1 MAQYGLDMD
10 IQFLPGVGPKRA
22 ELLRKEL
29 GVGTVGEMLRLYP
42 FRYIDKSTIVRIA
55 DARPDM
61 AYLQVRA
68 RVLRVDLYG
77 AAGAVAPP
85 VPNEAGVSDDKKTAA
100 GNAVK
105 FNTVKRMSVWVSDGS
120 GEMEMVFFKGIK
132 WMYGKLRPGAEF
144 IFFGK
149 PTAFNGKMNMV
160 HPEVDAV
167 TPVPGQATLGTMAGA
182 TAGGTMADGT
192 TGGTM
197 TGVYQSTERLKNGG
211 VTGKV
216 MNKLMEA
223 SLNRGL
229 PEIEESLPE
238 YIMKQCGLVPLHFA
252 MRNIH
257 FPKDM
262 ISLEKAKYRLKFEE
276 LFYLQL
282 SLLKQKYVRS
292 RAELGIAM
300 PKVGEAFNR
309 CYEALPFPLTGAQK
323 RVITEIRNDM
333 KSGHQMNRLLQGDV
347 GSGKT
352 MVAVLTALIAIGN
365 GFQACIMAPTEV
377 LAQQHYKNIQK
388 FLEPTGV
395 RSALLTGSSKT
406 SERREIHAG
415 LEDGSIGI
423 IVGTHALIED
433 NVVFRNLGLAIIDE
447 QHRFGVEQRSKLW
460 RKASCGAPPHVLV
473 MTATPIPRTLAMTL
487 YGDLDVSVIDEL
499 PPGRKP
505 VQTIHATEGKRPAL
519 YRFMRDEIAKGRQ
532 VFIVYPLINETEK
545 LDYQSLEAGAEEIMQ
560 KFPFPQYKTAVV
572 HGKQL
577 NDVKKFNM
585 DAFAA
590 GRADI
595 LVATSVIEVGVD
607 VPNAS
612 VMVIESAER
621 FGLSQLHQLR
631 GRVGRGSEKSY
642 CVLMTGPKMSKESRH
657 RIELM
662 CATENGFELAEE
674 DMKMRGPG
682 DLEGTQQSGLP
693 ISLNIASLAKDGLIL
708 NAARDCAE
716 AVLREDPTLT
726 SDRNQLLR
734 KELRKEKYQIKDYS
748 KIS

>member
-1 MAQYGLDMD
+1 MAQRNLDME
-10 IQFLPGVGPKRA
+10 IQYLPGVGPKRA
-22 ELLRKEL
+22 QLLDKEL
-29 GVGTVGEMLRLYP
+29 NVKTIGDLIRLYP
-42 FRYIDKSTIVRIA
+42 FRYIDKSSIVLIS

-61 AYLQVRA
+61 AYVQIKATVR
-68 RVLRVDLYG
+68 RLDLYG
-77 AAGAVAPP
+77 NNSATMAADPAAP
-85 VPNEAGVSDDKKTAA
+85 
-100 GNAVK
+100 VK
-105 FNTVKRMSVWVSDGS
+105 FNTVKRMSVWVEDGS

-132 WMYGKLRPGAEF
+132 WMHEKLRPGTSF

-149 PTAFNGKMNMV
+149 PVSFNGRINIV
-160 HPEVDAV
+160 HPEVDAISQESHNV
-167 TPVPGQATLGTMAGA
+167 GAGS
-182 TAGGTMADGT
+182 
-192 TGGTM
+192 TM
-197 TGVYQSTERLKNGG
+197 TGVYTSTEKLKNGG
-211 VTGKV
+211 ITGKV
-216 MNKLMEA
+216 MTRLVEA
-223 SLNRGL
+223 ALNRGL
-229 PEIEESLPE
+229 SEIEESLPE
-238 YIMKQCGLVPLHFA
+238 YILKQFGLVPLHYA
-252 MRNIH
+252 LRNIH
-257 FPKDM
+257 FPSDA
-262 ISLEKAKYRLKFEE
+262 IALEKARYRLKFEE

-292 RAELGIAM
+292 REDQGIPM
-300 PKVGEAFNR
+300 PKVGEAFNK

-323 RVITEIRNDM
+323 RVITEIRNDL

-365 GFQACIMAPTEV
+365 GYQACIMAPTEV

-388 FLEPTGV
+388 FLSPTGV
-395 RSALLTGSSKT
+395 KSALLTGSSRTK
-406 SERREIHAG
+406 ERREIHQG
-415 LEDGSIGI
+415 LEDGSISI
-423 IVGTHALIED
+423 IVGTHALLED
-433 NVVFRNLGLAIIDE
+433 VVVFRNLGLAIIDE
-447 QHRFGVEQRSKLW
+447 QHRFGVEQRARLW
-460 RKASCGAPPHVLV
+460 KKSSAGAPPHVLV

-519 YRFMRDEIAKGRQ
+519 YKFMKDQIALGRQ
-532 VFIVYPLINETEK
+532 IFVVYPLINETEK
-545 LDYQSLEAGAEEIMQ
+545 LDYQSLEAGAEDIMN

-577 NDVKKFNM
+577 NDVKQFNM

-642 CVLMTGPKMSKESRH
+642 CVLMTGHKLSKESKH
-657 RIELM
+657 RIDLM

-693 ISLNIASLAKDGLIL
+693 ISLNIASLAKDGIIL
-708 NAARDCAE
+708 NTARSCAE
-716 AVLREDPTLT
+716 AILKADPTLHE
-726 SDRNQLLR
+726 DRNQLLR
-734 KELRKEKYQIKDYS
+734 KELRKDKYQIKDYS

>member
-1 MAQYGLDMD
+1 MNGLDME

-22 ELLRKEL
+22 ELLSKEL
-29 GVGTVGEMLRLYP
+29 GVSTVGDLLRLYP
-42 FRYIDKSTIVRIA
+42 FRYIDKSSIVRIA

-61 AYLQVRA
+61 AYLQIRA
-68 RVLRVDLYG
+68 KVLRVELYG
-77 AAGAVAPP
+77 AASAQVEAPSSA
-85 VPNEAGVSDDKKTAA
+85 ESAKQKAL
-100 GNAVK
+100 K
-105 FNTVKRMSVWVSDGS
+105 FNTIKRMSVWIGDGS
-120 GEMEMVFFKGIK
+120 GEMETVFFKGIK
-132 WMYGKLRPGAEF
+132 WMHEKLQPGTEF

-149 PTAFNGKMNMV
+149 PTAFNGRINIV
-160 HPEVDAV
+160 HPEVDAC
-167 TPVPGQATLGTMAGA
+167 PATGSAQGSTDAS
-182 TAGGTMADGT
+182 AGGS
-192 TGGTM
+192 M
-197 TGVYQSTERLKNGG
+197 TGVYTSTEKLKNSGI
-211 VTGKV
+211 TGKIMTKIMTAAV
-216 MNKLMEA
+216 EK
-223 SLNRGL
+223 GL
-229 PEIEESLPE
+229 PCMEETLPE
-238 YIMKQCGLVPLHFA
+238 YIMKQAGLVPLHFA
-252 MRNIH
+252 IRNIH

-262 ISLEKAKYRLKFEE
+262 VSLEKSKYRLKFEE
-276 LFYLQL
+276 LFFLQL

-292 RAELGIAM
+292 RSEQGIQM
-300 PKVGEAFNR
+300 PRVGDAFNQ
-309 CYEALPFPLTGAQK
+309 CYESLPFPLTGAQK

-365 GFQACIMAPTEV
+365 GYQACIMAPTEV
-377 LAQQHYKNIQK
+377 LAQQHFKNIQK
-388 FLEPTGV
+388 FLAPTGV
-395 RSALLTGSSKT
+395 KSALLTGSTKT
-406 SERREIHAG
+406 SERREVHQG

-433 NVVFRNLGLAIIDE
+433 NVIFRNLGLAIIDE

-460 RKASCGAPPHVLV
+460 RKSVCGAPPHVLV

-487 YGDLDVSVIDEL
+487 YGDLDVSVIDEM

-519 YRFMRDEIAKGRQ
+519 YKFMRDQIALGRQ
-532 VFIVYPLINETEK
+532 VFVVYPLINETEK
-545 LDYQSLEAGAEEIMQ
+545 LDYQSLEAGAEDIF
-560 KFPFPQYKTAVV
+560 KHFPESEYKTAVV
-572 HGKQL
+572 HGKQT
-577 NDVKKFNM
+577 NEVKKFNM

-590 GRADI
+590 GRANI

-631 GRVGRGSEKSY
+631 GRVGRGSEKSF
-642 CVLMTGPKMSKESRH
+642 CVLMTGHKLSKESKH

-708 NAARDCAE
+708 NAARGIAE
-716 AVLREDPTLT
+716 SVLESDPTLHE
-726 SDRNQLLR
+726 DRNQLLR
-734 KELRKEKYQIKDYS
+734 KELRKDKYIIKDYS

>member
-1 MAQYGLDMD
+1 ME

-22 ELLRKEL
+22 ELFKKEL
-29 GVGTVGEMLRLYP
+29 GVETVGDLLKSYP
-42 FRYIDKSTIVRIA
+42 FRYIDKSSIVKIA

-61 AYLQVRA
+61 AYLQVKA
-68 RVLRVDLYG
+68 KVKRVDLIG
-77 AAGAVAPP
+77 SAKAGDPTPMDA
-85 VPNEAGVSDDKKTAA
+85 N
-100 GNAVK
+100 NLK
-105 FNTVKRMSVWVSDGS
+105 FNTIKRMSVWVSDGS

-132 WMYGKLRPGAEF
+132 WMYERLKPGSEF
-144 IFFGK
+144 VFFGK
-149 PTAFNGKMNMV
+149 PTAFGGKINMV
-160 HPEVDAV
+160 HPEVDSASANSPSSS
-167 TPVPGQATLGTMAGA
+167 TDSTIAAGA
-182 TAGGTMADGT
+182 
-192 TGGTM
+192 M
-197 TGVYQSTERLKNGG
+197 TGVYPSTERMKNAG

-216 MNKLMEA
+216 MSKVMEA
-223 SLNRGL
+223 ALNRGL
-229 PEIEESLPE
+229 SNMEETLPE

-252 MRNIH
+252 IRNIH
-257 FPKDM
+257 FPKDLV
-262 ISLEKAKYRLKFEE
+262 SLEKSKYRLKFEE

-282 SLLKQKYVRS
+282 SLLKQKYIRS
-292 RAELGIAM
+292 REDLGIRM
-300 PKVGEAFNR
+300 SKVGDAFNK
-309 CYEALPFPLTGAQK
+309 CYESLPFPLTGAQK

-377 LAQQHYKNIQK
+377 LAQQHFKNIQK
-388 FLEPTGV
+388 FLAPTGV
-395 RSALLTGSSKT
+395 KSAILTGSSKT
-406 SERREIHAG
+406 SERREVHAG
-415 LEDGSIGI
+415 LQDGSIGI

-433 NVVFRNLGLAIIDE
+433 NVIFQNLGLAIIDE

-460 RKASCGAPPHVLV
+460 RKSSCGAPPHVLV

-505 VQTIHATEGKRPAL
+505 VQTIHATDSKRPAL
-519 YRFMRDEIAKGRQ
+519 YKFMKDQIALGRQ
-532 VFIVYPLINETEK
+532 IFIVYPLINETEK

-560 KFPFPQYKTAVV
+560 KFPFPDYKTAVV

-590 GRADI
+590 GRANI

-642 CVLMTGPKMSKESRH
+642 CVLMTGHKLSKESRH

-708 NAARDCAE
+708 NAARDCAD

-734 KELRKEKYQIKDYS
+734 RELKKDKYQIKDFS

>member
-1 MAQYGLDMD
+1 MAHMGSDMEV
-10 IQFLPGVGPKRA
+10 QFLPGVGPKRA

-29 GVGTVGEMLRLYP
+29 GVNTVGELLRLYP
-42 FRYIDKSTIVRIA
+42 FRYIDRSTFVRIA

-61 AYLQVRA
+61 AYVQFKA
-68 RVLRVDLYG
+68 KVLRVDLI
-77 AAGAVAPP
+77 
-85 VPNEAGVSDDKKTAA
+85 DR
-100 GNAVK
+100 
-105 FNTVKRMSVWVSDGS
+105 KRLSVWVTDGS

-132 WMYGKLRPGAEF
+132 WMAEKLKPEAEF

-149 PTAFNGKMNMV
+149 PTAFNGKMNIV
-160 HPEVDAV
+160 HPEVD
-167 TPVPGQATLGTMAGA
+167 PVPEGGA
-182 TAGGTMADGT
+182 AKA
-192 TGGTM
+192 TGGAM
-197 TGVYQSTERLKNGG
+197 TGVYPSTEKLKNAGI
-211 VTGKV
+211 TGK
-216 MNKLMEA
+216 MMTRMMEA
-223 SLNRGL
+223 ALDRGL
-229 PEIEESLPE
+229 QAERETLPE
-238 YIMKQCGLVPLHFA
+238 YLVRQQGLVPLHFA

-262 ISLEKAKYRLKFEE
+262 VSLEKSKYRLKFEE
-276 LFYLQL
+276 LFLLQL

-292 RAELGIAM
+292 RNTNGILM
-300 PKVGEAFNR
+300 PRVGEAFNK

-323 RVITEIRNDM
+323 RVITEIRNDL
-333 KSGHQMNRLLQGDV
+333 KSGLQMNRLLQGDV

-365 GFQACIMAPTEV
+365 GYQACIMAPTEV
-377 LAQQHYKNIQK
+377 LAQQHFKNIQK
-388 FLEPTGV
+388 FLAPTGV
-395 RSALLTGSSKT
+395 KSALLTGSTKT
-406 SERREIHAG
+406 SERREVHAG

-460 RKASCGAPPHVLV
+460 RKTSAGAPPHVLV

-519 YRFMRDEIAKGRQ
+519 YNFMKEQIRQGRQ
-532 VFIVYPLINETEK
+532 VFVVYPLINETEK
-545 LDYQSLEAGAEEIMQ
+545 LDYQSLEAGAEDIMN
-560 KFPFPQYKTAVV
+560 KFPFPEYKTAVV

-642 CVLMTGPKMSKESRH
+642 CVLMTGHKLSKESKH

-682 DLEGTQQSGLP
+682 DLEGTKQSGLP

-708 NAARDCAE
+708 NAARECAD
-716 AVLREDPTLT
+716 AVLREDPTL
-726 SDRNQLLR
+726 SLLKNQPL
-734 KELRKEKYQIKDYS
+734 KDELRKDKYQIKDYS

>member
-1 MAQYGLDMD
+1 MAQNELNTH

-22 ELLRKEL
+22 DLLKKELAVETVGQLLRI
-29 GVGTVGEMLRLYP
+29 YP
-42 FRYIDKSTIVRIA
+42 FRYIDRSSLIRIC
-55 DARPDM
+55 DIRPDM
-61 AYLQVRA
+61 AFIQLKA
-68 RVLRVDLYG
+68 KVLRVELYG
-77 AAGAVAPP
+77 KGPSP
-85 VPNEAGVSDDKKTAA
+85 VYSSLQYQNESEEL
-100 GNAVK
+100 K
-105 FNTVKRMSVWVSDGS
+105 FNMIRRMSVWVGDET
-120 GEMEMVFFKGIK
+120 GELETVFFKGIK
-132 WMYGKLRPGAEF
+132 WMFGKLKTGSEF

-149 PTAFNGKMNMV
+149 PSRFGNRVNIV
-160 HPEVDAV
+160 HPDVD
-167 TPVPGQATLGTMAGA
+167 PVKDAPTTTAAGMGTGS
-182 TAGGTMADGT
+182 
-192 TGGTM
+192 M
-197 TGVYQSTERLKNGG
+197 TGVYPSTDKLKNGG
-211 VTGKV
+211 ITGKV
-216 MNKLMEA
+216 MNKLMESA
-223 SLNRGL
+223 LSKGRSH
-229 PEIEESLPE
+229 IEDSLPD
-238 YIMKQCGLVPLHFA
+238 YVMKQYGLVPLQFA
-252 MRNIH
+252 IRNIH
-257 FPKDM
+257 FPKDLA
-262 ISLEKAKYRLKFEE
+262 SLEKAKYRLKFEE
-276 LFYLQL
+276 LFFLQL
-282 SLLKQKYVRS
+282 SLLKQKYIRS
-292 RAELGIAM
+292 RAEQGIFM
-300 PKVGEAFNR
+300 PRVGEAFNK
-309 CYEALPFPLTGAQK
+309 CYDSLPFPLTGAQK

-365 GFQACIMAPTEV
+365 GYQACIMAPTEV
-377 LAQQHYKNIQK
+377 LAQQHFKNIQK

-395 RSALLTGSSKT
+395 RTAILTGSSKT
-406 SERREIHAG
+406 ADRREIHSS

-433 NVVFRNLGLAIIDE
+433 NVIFHNLGLAIIDE

-505 VQTIHATEGKRPAL
+505 VQTIHATDGKRPAL
-519 YRFMRDEIAKGRQ
+519 YKFMRDQIALGRQ
-532 VFIVYPLINETEK
+532 IFIVYPLINETEK
-545 LDYQSLEAGAEEIMQ
+545 LDYQSLEAGAEEIMT
-560 KFPFPQYKTAVV
+560 KFPFPDYKTAVV

-642 CVLMTGPKMSKESRH
+642 CVLMTGHKLSKESKH

-693 ISLNIASLAKDGLIL
+693 ISLNIASLAKDGMIL
-708 NAARDCAE
+708 SAARNAAE
-716 AVLREDPTLT
+716 AVLEADPTLGQA
-726 SDRNQLLR
+726 RNALLA
-734 KELRKEKYQIKDYS
+734 KELRKDKYQIKDYS

>member
-1 MAQYGLDMD
+1 MEV
-10 IQFLPGVGPKRA
+10 QFLPGVGPKRA

-29 GVGTVGEMLRLYP
+29 EVSTVGELLRVFP
-42 FRYIDKSTIVRIA
+42 FRYIDRSSFVRIA

-61 AYLQVRA
+61 AFVQLRA
-68 RVLRVDLYG
+68 RVQRVDVHDG
-77 AAGAVAPP
+77 
-85 VPNEAGVSDDKKTAA
+85 
-100 GNAVK
+100 
-105 FNTVKRMSVWVSDGS
+105 KRMSVWISDGS

-132 WMYGKLRPGAEF
+132 WMHEKLKPGSEF

-149 PTAFNGKMNMV
+149 PTAFNGRLNIV
-160 HPEVDAV
+160 HPEVDN
-167 TPVPGQATLGTMAGA
+167 VPSGSPAN
-182 TAGGTMADGT
+182 
-192 TGGTM
+192 TGGQTGAGM
-197 TGVYQSTERLKNGG
+197 SGTLTGVYPSTEKLKNAGI
-211 VTGKV
+211 TGKV
-216 MNKLMEA
+216 MNKMMEA
-223 SLNRGL
+223 ALEKGLSYEKETL
-229 PEIEESLPE
+229 PEWL
-238 YIMKQCGLVPLHFA
+238 MKQYGLVPLHFA
-252 MRNIH
+252 LRNIH

-262 ISLEKAKYRLKFEE
+262 QSLEKAKYRLKFEE
-276 LFYLQL
+276 LFMLQL

-292 RAELGIAM
+292 RDVHGIPM
-300 PKVGEAFNR
+300 PRVGEAFNK
-309 CYEALPFPLTGAQK
+309 CYASLPFDLTGAQK
-323 RVITEIRNDM
+323 RVIREIHTDM
-333 KSGHQMNRLLQGDV
+333 KSGLQMNRLLQGDV

-388 FLEPTGV
+388 FLAPTNV
-395 RSALLTGSSKT
+395 KSALLTGSTKT

-415 LEDGSIGI
+415 LADGSIGI

-433 NVVFRNLGLAIIDE
+433 NVVFDNLGLAIIDE
-447 QHRFGVEQRSKLW
+447 QHRFGVEQRAKLW
-460 RKASCGAPPHVLV
+460 RKTTCGALPHVLV

-505 VQTIHATEGKRPAL
+505 VRTMHVTEGKRPEM
-519 YRFMRDEIAKGRQ
+519 YQFMRNEIAKGRQ

-545 LDYQSLEAGAEEIMQ
+545 LDYQSLEAGAEEIMN
-560 KFPFPQYKTAVV
+560 KFPYPEYTTAVV

-585 DAFAA
+585 DAFSA
-590 GRADI
+590 GRANI

-612 VMVIESAER
+612 VMIIESAER

-642 CVLMTGPKMSKESRH
+642 CILMTGYKLSKESRN

-662 CATENGFELAEE
+662 CSTENGFELAEE

-693 ISLNIASLAKDGLIL
+693 ISLNIASLAKDGIIL
-708 NAARDCAE
+708 NAARDCAD
-716 AVLREDPTLT
+716 AVLNEDPTL
-726 SDRNQLLR
+726 SLLKNQLLR
-734 KELRKEKYQIKDYS
+734 EEMKKDKYQIKDYS

>member
-1 MAQYGLDMD
+1 MAHGLDME

-22 ELLRKEL
+22 ELLQKEL
-29 GVGTVGEMLRLYP
+29 AVETVGDLLRLYP
-42 FRYIDKSTIVRIA
+42 FRYIDKTSIIRIC

-61 AYLQVRA
+61 AYLQIRA
-68 RVLRVDLYG
+68 KVARIDLYG
-77 AAGAVAPP
+77 AKGPMEPGGQDAP
-85 VPNEAGVSDDKKTAA
+85 
-100 GNAVK
+100 K
-105 FNTVKRMSVWVSDGS
+105 FNQIKRMSVWVSDGT
-120 GEMEMVFFKGIK
+120 GDMEMVFFKGIK
-132 WMYGKLRPGAEF
+132 WMYGKLKPGSEF

-149 PTAFNGKMNMV
+149 PTAFNGRMNMV
-160 HPEVDAV
+160 HPEVDTA
-167 TPVPGQATLGTMAGA
+167 TPQDQTPLS
-182 TAGGTMADGT
+182 AGGS
-192 TGGTM
+192 M
-197 TGVYQSTERLKNGG
+197 TGVYPSTERLKNAG

-223 SLNRGL
+223 ALNKGL
-229 PEIEESLPE
+229 PAMEETMPE
-238 YIMKQCGLVPLHFA
+238 YLMKQCGLVPLHFA
-252 MRNIH
+252 LRNIH

-262 ISLEKAKYRLKFEE
+262 LSLEKAKYRLKFEE

-282 SLLKQKYVRS
+282 SLLKQKYIRS
-292 RAELGIAM
+292 RADQGIVM
-300 PKVGEAFNR
+300 PRVGEAFNL
-309 CYEALPFPLTGAQK
+309 CYNALPFPLTGAQK

-388 FLEPTGV
+388 FLAPTGV
-395 RSALLTGSSKT
+395 KSALLTGSSKV
-406 SERREIHAG
+406 SERRVVHAG

-460 RKASCGAPPHVLV
+460 RKTSCGAPPHVLV

-505 VQTIHATEGKRPAL
+505 VQTIHATEGKRPAM
-519 YRFMRDEIAKGRQ
+519 YRFMKDEIAKGRQ
-532 VFIVYPLINETEK
+532 IFIVYPLINETEK

-560 KFPFPQYKTAVV
+560 KFPFPDYKTAVV

-585 DAFAA
+585 DAFAE

-612 VMVIESAER
+612 VMIIESAER

-642 CVLMTGPKMSKESRH
+642 CVLMTGHKLSKESKH
-657 RIELM
+657 RIDLM

-708 NAARDCAE
+708 NAARDCAD
-716 AVLREDPTLT
+716 AVLKEDPALT

-734 KELRKEKYQIKDYS
+734 KELRKDKYQIKDYS

>member
-1 MAQYGLDMD
+1 MAQRNLDME

-22 ELLRKEL
+22 QLLAKEL
-29 GVGTVGEMLRLYP
+29 DIKTIGDLIRLYP
-42 FRYIDKSTIVRIA
+42 FRYIDKSSFIRIC

-61 AYLQVRA
+61 AYIQIKA
-68 RVLRVDLYG
+68 RVRRIDLYG
-77 AAGAVAPP
+77 NNSSTMSEDPSSPLKYNMVR
-85 VPNEAGVSDDKKTAA
+85 
-100 GNAVK
+100 
-105 FNTVKRMSVWVSDGS
+105 RMSVWVEDGS
-120 GEMEMVFFKGIK
+120 GDMEMVFFKGIK
-132 WMYGKLRPGAEF
+132 WMHEKLKPGVTF

-149 PTAFNGKMNMV
+149 PSAFNGKINIV

-167 TPVPGQATLGTMAGA
+167 DSEKMAKAAAATGA
-182 TAGGTMADGT
+182 
-192 TGGTM
+192 TM
-197 TGVYQSTERLKNGG
+197 TGVYPSTEKLKNGG
-211 VTGKV
+211 ITGKV
-216 MNKLMEA
+216 MNRLMEA
-223 SLNRGL
+223 ALNKGL
-229 PEIEESLPE
+229 HEIEESLPE
-238 YIMKQCGLVPLHFA
+238 YIMRQCGLVPLHFA
-252 MRNIH
+252 LRNIH
-257 FPKDM
+257 FPSDAV
-262 ISLEKAKYRLKFEE
+262 SLEKARYRLKFEE

-292 RAELGIAM
+292 REENGIAM
-300 PKVGEAFNR
+300 PRVGEAFNK

-333 KSGHQMNRLLQGDV
+333 KSGRQMNRLLQGDV

-365 GFQACIMAPTEV
+365 GYQACIMAPTEV
-377 LAQQHYKNIQK
+377 LAQQHFKNIQK
-388 FLEPTGV
+388 FLEPAGV

-406 SERREIHAG
+406 KERREIHQG

-423 IVGTHALIED
+423 IVGTHALLED

-447 QHRFGVEQRSKLW
+447 QHRFGVEQRSRLW
-460 RKASCGAPPHVLV
+460 RKSSAGAPPHVLV

-519 YRFMRDEIAKGRQ
+519 YRFMKEQIGLGRQ
-532 VFIVYPLINETEK
+532 VFVVYPLINETEK
-545 LDYQSLEAGAEEIMQ
+545 LDYQSLEAGAEDIMN
-560 KFPFPQYKTAVV
+560 KFPFPDYKTAVV

-577 NDVKKFNM
+577 NDVKQFNM

-642 CVLMTGPKMSKESRH
+642 CVLMTGQKLSKESRH

-693 ISLNIASLAKDGLIL
+693 ISLNIASLARDGLIL
-708 NAARDCAE
+708 NAARDTAD
-716 AVLREDPTLT
+716 AVLKADPTLHE
-726 SDRNQLLR
+726 DRNQLLR
-734 KELRKEKYQIKDYS
+734 KELRKDKYQIKDYS

>member
-1 MAQYGLDMD
+1 ME

-22 ELLRKEL
+22 ELLAKEL
-29 GVGTVGEMLRLYP
+29 GVSTVGDLLRLYP
-42 FRYIDKSTIVRIA
+42 FRYIDKSSIVRIA

-61 AYLQVRA
+61 AYLQIRA
-68 RVLRVDLYG
+68 KVLRVELYG
-77 AAGAVAPP
+77 AASAQVEAPSSA
-85 VPNEAGVSDDKKTAA
+85 ESAKQKAL
-100 GNAVK
+100 K
-105 FNTVKRMSVWVSDGS
+105 FNTIKRMSVWIGDGS
-120 GEMEMVFFKGIK
+120 GEMETVFFKGIK
-132 WMYGKLRPGAEF
+132 WMYEKLQPGAEF

-149 PTAFNGKMNMV
+149 PTAFNGRINIV
-160 HPEVDAV
+160 HPEVDAC
-167 TPVPGQATLGTMAGA
+167 PAANSGGQMQ
-182 TAGGTMADGT
+182 T
-192 TGGTM
+192 TGGQSTM
-197 TGVYQSTERLKNGG
+197 TGVYTSTEKLKNSGI
-211 VTGKV
+211 TGKI
-216 MNKLMEA
+216 MTKIMTAAIEK
-223 SLNRGL
+223 GL
-229 PEIEESLPE
+229 PCMEETLPE
-238 YIMKQCGLVPLHFA
+238 YIMKQAGLVPLHFA
-252 MRNIH
+252 IRNIH

-262 ISLEKAKYRLKFEE
+262 ASLEKAKYRLKFEE
-276 LFYLQL
+276 LFFLQL

-292 RAELGIAM
+292 RSEQGIQM
-300 PKVGEAFNR
+300 PRVGDAFNQ
-309 CYEALPFPLTGAQK
+309 CYESLPFPLTGAQK

-365 GFQACIMAPTEV
+365 GYQACIMAPTEV
-377 LAQQHYKNIQK
+377 LAQQHFKNIQK
-388 FLEPTGV
+388 FLAPTGV
-395 RSALLTGSSKT
+395 KSALLTGSTKT
-406 SERREIHAG
+406 SERREVHQG

-433 NVVFRNLGLAIIDE
+433 NVIFRNLGLAIIDE

-460 RKASCGAPPHVLV
+460 RKSVCGAPPHVLV

-487 YGDLDVSVIDEL
+487 YGDLDVSVIDEM

-519 YRFMRDEIAKGRQ
+519 YKFMRDQIALGRQ
-532 VFIVYPLINETEK
+532 VFVVYPLINETEK
-545 LDYQSLEAGAEEIMQ
+545 LDYQSLEAGAEDIF
-560 KFPFPQYKTAVV
+560 KHFPESEYKTAVV
-572 HGKQL
+572 HGKQT
-577 NDVKKFNM
+577 NEVKKFNM

-590 GRADI
+590 GRANI

-631 GRVGRGSEKSY
+631 GRVGRGSEKSF
-642 CVLMTGPKMSKESRH
+642 CVLMTGHKLSKESKH

-708 NAARDCAE
+708 NAARGIAE
-716 AVLREDPTLT
+716 SVLESDPTLHE
-726 SDRNQLLR
+726 DRNQLLR
-734 KELRKEKYQIKDYS
+734 KELRKDKYIIKDYS

>member
-1 MAQYGLDMD
+1 MAQKGLDTD

-22 ELLRKEL
+22 ALLKKEL
-29 GVGTVGEMLRLYP
+29 AVGTIGELLRLYP
-42 FRYIDKSTIVRIA
+42 FRYIDRSSFIRIA
-55 DARPDM
+55 EIRPDM
-61 AYLQVRA
+61 AYIQIKATVTRMD
-68 RVLRVDLYG
+68 VI
-77 AAGAVAPP
+77 
-85 VPNEAGVSDDKKTAA
+85 EKK
-100 GNAVK
+100 
-105 FNTVKRMSVWVSDGS
+105 RLSVWISDGT
-120 GEMEMVFFKGIK
+120 GEIELVFFKGMK
-132 WMYGKLRPGAEF
+132 WVEEKLKPGAEF
-144 IFFGK
+144 VFFGK
-149 PTAFNGKMNMV
+149 PTAFNGRINMV
-160 HPEVDAV
+160 HPEID
-167 TPVPGQATLGTMAGA
+167 PVPSGA
-182 TAGGTMADGT
+182 MSSGSSS
-192 TGGTM
+192 M
-197 TGVYQSTERLKNGG
+197 TGVYPSTEKLKNGG
-211 VTGKV
+211 VTAKV
-216 MNKLMEA
+216 MNKLMESA
-223 SLNRGL
+223 LERGL
-229 PEIEESLPE
+229 QYIEESMPDYL
-238 YIMKQCGLVPLHFA
+238 MKQYGLVPLHFA
-252 MRNIH
+252 LRNIH

-262 ISLEKAKYRLKFEE
+262 ASLEKARYRLKFEE

-292 RAELGIAM
+292 RADKGIRM
-300 PKVGEAFNR
+300 PLVGQAFNS
-309 CYEALPFPLTGAQK
+309 CYDSLPFPLTGAQK
-323 RVITEIRNDM
+323 RVITEIRDDM

-365 GFQACIMAPTEV
+365 GYQACIMAPTEV
-377 LAQQHYKNIQK
+377 LAQQHFKNIQK
-388 FLEPTGV
+388 FLAPTGV

-406 SERREIHAG
+406 SERKEVHAG

-460 RKASCGAPPHVLV
+460 RKASSDAPPHILV

-519 YRFMRDEIAKGRQ
+519 YKFLRDQIALGRQ

-560 KFPFPQYKTAVV
+560 KFPFPDYKTAVV

-693 ISLNIASLAKDGLIL
+693 ISLNIASLAKDGIIL
-708 NAARDCAE
+708 NTARSGAD
-716 AVLREDPTLT
+716 AVLRDDPTL
-726 SDRNQLLR
+726 SADYNQLLR
-734 KELRKEKYQIKDYS
+734 KELLKEKYQTKDYS

>member
-1 MAQYGLDMD
+1 MAQRNLDME

-22 ELLRKEL
+22 KLLDKEL
-29 GVGTVGEMLRLYP
+29 GIKTIGDLIRLYP
-42 FRYIDKSTIVRIA
+42 FRYIDKSSFVRIC

-61 AYLQVRA
+61 AYIQIKATVR
-68 RVLRVDLYG
+68 RIDLHE
-77 AAGAVAPP
+77 
-85 VPNEAGVSDDKKTAA
+85 N
-100 GNAVK
+100 N
-105 FNTVKRMSVWVSDGS
+105 KRMSVWVEDGT

-132 WMYGKLRPGAEF
+132 WMHEKLRPGLTF

-149 PTAFNGKMNMV
+149 PAAFNGKINIV
-160 HPEVDAV
+160 HPEVDSADNRTEV
-167 TPVPGQATLGTMAGA
+167 RTTGAGA
-182 TAGGTMADGT
+182 
-192 TGGTM
+192 TM
-197 TGVYQSTERLKNGG
+197 TGVYTSTEKLKNGG
-211 VTGKV
+211 ITGKV
-216 MNKLMEA
+216 MNKLKEA
-223 SLNRGL
+223 ALNKGL
-229 PEIEESLPE
+229 HEIEESLPE
-238 YIMKQCGLVPLHFA
+238 YIMKQQGLVPLHFA
-252 MRNIH
+252 LRNIH
-257 FPKDM
+257 FPTDA
-262 ISLEKAKYRLKFEE
+262 ISLEKSRYRLKFEE

-292 RAELGIAM
+292 REDQGITM
-300 PKVGEAFNR
+300 PRVGEAFNK
-309 CYEALPFPLTGAQK
+309 CYESLPIPLTGAQK
-323 RVITEIRNDM
+323 RVITEIRNDL

-365 GFQACIMAPTEV
+365 GYQACIMAPTEV
-377 LAQQHYKNIQK
+377 LAQQHFKNIQK
-388 FLEPTGV
+388 FLAPTGV
-395 RSALLTGSSKT
+395 KSALLTGSSKT
-406 SERREIHAG
+406 KERKEIHQG

-423 IVGTHALIED
+423 IVGTHALLED
-433 NVVFRNLGLAIIDE
+433 VVVFRNLGLAIIDE
-447 QHRFGVEQRSKLW
+447 QHRFGVEQRSRLW
-460 RKASCGAPPHVLV
+460 KKSSVGVPPHVLV

-519 YRFMRDEIAKGRQ
+519 YKFMKDQIALGRQ
-532 VFIVYPLINETEK
+532 IFVVYPLINETEK
-545 LDYQSLEAGAEEIMQ
+545 LDYQSLEAGAEDIMN
-560 KFPFPQYKTAVV
+560 KFPFPDYKTAVV

-577 NDVKKFNM
+577 NDVKQFNM

-642 CVLMTGPKMSKESRH
+642 CVLMTGYKLSKESRH

-708 NAARDCAE
+708 NAARDCAD
-716 AVLREDPTLT
+716 AVLKADPTLHG
-726 SDRNQLLR
+726 DHNQLLR
-734 KELRKEKYQIKDYS
+734 KELRKEKYQIKDFS

>member
-1 MAQYGLDMD
+1 MAHDGLNMD

-22 ELLRKEL
+22 ELIGKEL
-29 GVGTVGEMLRLYP
+29 GISTVGELLRLYP
-42 FRYIDKSTIVRIA
+42 FRYIDKSSFVRIA

-61 AYLQVRA
+61 AYIQIKA
-68 RVLRVDLYG
+68 KVLRVDLYG
-77 AAGAVAPP
+77 SAAAR
-85 VPNEAGVSDDKKTAA
+85 EAIQADDKL
-100 GNAVK
+100 K
-105 FNTVKRMSVWVSDGS
+105 FNTIRRMSVWIGDGS

-132 WMYGKLRPGAEF
+132 WMYERLKPGSEF

-149 PTAFNGKMNMV
+149 PAAFNGRINIV

-167 TPVPGQATLGTMAGA
+167 ANKQINGTIITPGSAS
-182 TAGGTMADGT
+182 
-192 TGGTM
+192 GTM
-197 TGVYQSTERLKNGG
+197 TGVYTSTERLKNGG
-211 VTGKV
+211 ITGKV

-223 SLNRGL
+223 ALTRCLGDV
-229 PEIEESLPE
+229 EESLPE
-238 YIMKQCGLVPLHFA
+238 YVLRQYGLVPIHFA
-252 MRNIH
+252 LRNIH
-257 FPKDM
+257 FPKD
-262 ISLEKAKYRLKFEE
+262 INALEKAKYRLKFEE

-282 SLLKQKYVRS
+282 SLLKQKYIRS
-292 RAELGIAM
+292 REEQGILM
-300 PKVGEAFNR
+300 PKVGDAFNQ
-309 CYEALPFPLTGAQK
+309 CYSSLPFDLTGAQK

-333 KSGHQMNRLLQGDV
+333 KSGKQMNRLLQGDV

-352 MVAVLTALIAIGN
+352 MVAVLTALIANGN
-365 GFQACIMAPTEV
+365 GYQACIMAPTEV

-388 FLEPTGV
+388 FLAPTQMK
-395 RSALLTGSSKT
+395 SALLTGSTKT
-406 SERREIHAG
+406 AERREIHAG
-415 LEDGSIGI
+415 LEDGSINI
-423 IVGTHALIED
+423 LVGTHALIED

-460 RKASCGAPPHVLV
+460 KKSACSAPPHVLV

-505 VQTIHATEGKRPAL
+505 VQTIHATEGKRTAM
-519 YRFMRDEIAKGRQ
+519 YNFMRDQIALGRQ
-532 VFIVYPLINETEK
+532 VFVVYPLIFETEK
-545 LDYQSLEAGAEEIMQ
+545 VDYQSLEEGIEQIVKA
-560 KFPFPQYKTAVV
+560 FPFPPYKMAVV
-572 HGKQL
+572 HGKMT
-577 NDVKKFNM
+577 NDEKKFNM

-590 GRADI
+590 GRAHI

-642 CVLMTGPKMSKESRH
+642 CVLMTGHKLSKESKQ
-657 RIELM
+657 RIDLM

-708 NAARDCAE
+708 NAARAAAE
-716 AVLREDPTLT
+716 AILDADPTLT
-726 SDRNQLLR
+726 GDRNQILR
-734 KELRKEKYQIKDYS
+734 KELRKEKYKIKDYS

>member
-1 MAQYGLDMD
+1 MG

-22 ELLRKEL
+22 ELLSKEL
-29 GVGTVGEMLRLYP
+29 DVSTVGDLLRLYP
-42 FRYIDKSTIVRIA
+42 FRYIDKSSIVRIA

-61 AYLQVRA
+61 AYLQIRA
-68 RVLRVDLYG
+68 KVMRVELYG
-77 AAGAVAPP
+77 PASAQVEAPSAS
-85 VPNEAGVSDDKKTAA
+85 ESAKEK
-100 GNAVK
+100 AVK
-105 FNTVKRMSVWVSDGS
+105 FNTIKRMSVWIGDGS
-120 GEMEMVFFKGIK
+120 GEMETVFFKGIK
-132 WMYGKLRPGAEF
+132 WMYEKLQPGAEF

-149 PTAFNGKMNMV
+149 PTAFNGRINIV
-160 HPEVDAV
+160 HPEVDAC
-167 TPVPGQATLGTMAGA
+167 PAAGA
-182 TAGGTMADGT
+182 RSNANSGQVINTDTPAN
-192 TGGTM
+192 GTM
-197 TGVYQSTERLKNGG
+197 TGIYTSTEKLKNSGI
-211 VTGKV
+211 TGKTMTKIMTAAV
-216 MNKLMEA
+216 EK
-223 SLNRGL
+223 GL
-229 PEIEESLPE
+229 PCMEETLPE
-238 YIMKQCGLVPLHFA
+238 YIMKQAGLVPLHFA
-252 MRNIH
+252 IRNIH
-257 FPKDM
+257 FPKD
-262 ISLEKAKYRLKFEE
+262 IVSLEKAKYRLKFEE
-276 LFYLQL
+276 LFFLQL

-292 RAELGIAM
+292 RSDQGIPM
-300 PKVGEAFNR
+300 PRVGDAFNQ
-309 CYEALPFPLTGAQK
+309 CYESLPFPLTGAQK

-365 GFQACIMAPTEV
+365 GYQACIMAPTEV
-377 LAQQHYKNIQK
+377 LAQQHFKNIQK
-388 FLEPTGV
+388 FLAPTGV
-395 RSALLTGSSKT
+395 KSALLTGSTKT
-406 SERREIHAG
+406 SERREVHQG

-433 NVVFRNLGLAIIDE
+433 NVIFRNLGLAIIDE

-460 RKASCGAPPHVLV
+460 RKSVCGAPPHVLV

-487 YGDLDVSVIDEL
+487 YGDLDVSVIDEM

-519 YRFMRDEIAKGRQ
+519 YKFMRDQIALGRQ
-532 VFIVYPLINETEK
+532 VFVVYPLINETEK
-545 LDYQSLEAGAEEIMQ
+545 LDYQSLEAGAEDIF
-560 KFPFPQYKTAVV
+560 KHFPESEYKTAVV
-572 HGKQL
+572 HGKQT
-577 NDVKKFNM
+577 NEVKKFNM

-590 GRADI
+590 GRANI

-631 GRVGRGSEKSY
+631 GRVGRGSEKSF
-642 CVLMTGPKMSKESRH
+642 CVLMTGHKLSKESKH

-708 NAARDCAE
+708 NAARGVAE
-716 AVLREDPTLT
+716 SVLDSDPTLHE
-726 SDRNQLLR
+726 DRNQLLR
-734 KELRKEKYQIKDYS
+734 KELRKDKYIIKDYS